1 MRDPKAGSD
10 FKFLEDITSSISAVN
25 NFFNLGQ
32 EFHHFMEV
40 AKELAAGG
48 TDISVKLPRFFST
61 TRYILG
67 HLCHYLI
74 CYILGL
80 PIIST
85 RFTVGLLRTTHYPAM
100 VKAIAE
106 VQVNLSNLI
115 FQKI

>member
-48 TDISVKLPRFFST
+48 TDIRVKLPRFFST

-67 HLCHYLI
+67 NLCHYLII

-80 PIIST
+80 PIIFT
-85 RFTVGLLRTTHYPAM
+85 RFTVGLLRTSQPWLKLLLKFRY
-100 VKAIAE
+100 I
-106 VQVNLSNLI
+106 LSNLI
-115 FQKI
+115 FQII